1 MTKLFGYRAVSILA
15 TILLL
20 SSTKLLK
27 IILDSL
33 TLTEQVVVS
42 LDKSTNLKPIRV
54 WSLDGNYLYFHDL
67 HILVFL
73 TAVFVFS
80 CGYLTHKGG
89 KFFININTPKV
100 DFFQSF
106 SGSIPP
112 MDMKLAPKCLFS
124 RVLCNDIE
132 YYFKG
137 AYRKKSENQY
147 LPVLFWKGVL

>member
-42 LDKSTNLKPIRV
+42 IDKSTNLKPIRV
-54 WSLDGNYLYFHDL
+54 WSLDGNYLYFHDF

-73 TAVFVFS
+73 TAVFVFFLWLS
-80 CGYLTHKGG
+80 YTQGG
-89 KFFININTPKV
+89 
-100 DFFQSF
+100 
-106 SGSIPP
+106 
-112 MDMKLAPKCLFS
+112 
-124 RVLCNDIE
+124 
-132 YYFKG
+132 
-137 AYRKKSENQY
+137 
-147 LPVLFWKGVL
+147 